1 MNALR
6 LVVGL
11 LLGIASVSSCR
22 DSNALATRDSPP
34 GLSAVTLGQLDPD
47 HRYVGAVILDA
58 PSLPWFPVAYS
69 PWYCSGTLLSSRVVQ
84 TVGHCLAIAALF
96 TGYPADAFPASR
108 IHVSFADNVTNP
120 ASWREITGYVFHPA
134 FVPPEGPPDVAL
146 LFLSRPVQGIQLG
159 QLAPADFL
167 DSFKNS
173 ELQAASLFDVGYG
186 TVGVEGG
193 FTLTGDRRIA
203 AVGFQKLDGDFL
215 YLEPNP
221 GGPCFGDSGG
231 PILLQSGGV
240 EYVVASIHQI
250 HIKFNSDGKQDC
262 TGDSQ
267 AQRLDL
273 GSVLSFIQANIASHG
288 P

>member
-6 LVVGL
+6 LAVGL

-22 DSNALATRDSPP
+22 DSNALATRDSRP

-84 TVGHCLAIAALF
+84 TAAHCLAIAAQF
-96 TGYPADAFPASR
+96 AGYSPDALPTSR

-203 AVGFQKLDGDFL
+203 AVGFQKLDGDLL

>member
-1 MNALR
+1 MP
-6 LVVGL
+6 
-11 LLGIASVSSCR
+11 
-22 DSNALATRDSPP
+22 LATAREALSPSP
-34 GLSAVTLGQLDPD
+34 SAAGV
-47 HRYVGAVILDA
+47 
-58 PSLPWFPVAYS
+58 SLNRRACRS
-69 PWYCSGTLLSSRVVQ
+69 ASSRVA
-84 TVGHCLAIAALF
+84 TSNS
-96 TGYPADAFPASR
+96 PR
-108 IHVSFADNVTNP
+108 
-120 ASWREITGYVFHPA
+120 
-134 FVPPEGPPDVAL
+134 
-146 LFLSRPVQGIQLG
+146 IQLG
-159 QLAPADFL
+159 QLAPADVL
-167 DSFKNS
+167 DSFKNT

-186 TVGVEGG
+186 TVWVEGG

-203 AVGFQKLDGDFL
+203 AVGFQKLDGDL
-215 YLEPNP
+215 PSGWPNP

-273 GSVLSFIQANIASHG
+273 GSVLSFIQATIAWHG